1 MQTAAYNGAG
11 TVYPF
16 IEIIFYSF
24 LGDSITFTCMYTT
37 AEIEFISLFFF
48 LLWQVILRQSLY
60 LGGVPTFEIVSPYIP
75 VRVPFSGCIQ
85 KVSLE

>member
-1 MQTAAYNGAG
+1 M
-11 TVYPF
+11 F
-16 IEIIFYSF
+16 IQSF
-24 LGDSITFTCMYTT
+24 KLFLNLSSRLHNLYLYTT

-85 KVSLE
+85 KVSFE